1 MFTHKISGKFIRKVP
16 QKVRIEIN
24 NFVDLLTI
32 QRKENTSGSDTLFVL
47 AFICYQLS
55 LLLIRS
61 SCLVYP
67 HIHNPCRSSQRRPVL
82 RITFKNNLSKLIKR
96 KKYSSCSI
104 MILFYTTTFSQNK
117 KRICQLKHQSKSAKK
132 FFVIY

>member
-1 MFTHKISGKFIRKVP
+1 MP
-16 QKVRIEIN
+16 QKVRIDIN

-32 QRKENTSGSDTLFVL
+32 QRKENASGSDTLFVL

-82 RITFKNNLSKLIKR
+82 RITFKNNLSKSIKR

-104 MILFYTTTFSQNK
+104 IILFASINWIVTPINILFYLNQPFLTFVKCFGYFSS
-117 KRICQLKHQSKSAKK
+117 L
-132 FFVIY
+132 FFNQFLT